1 MQKIITTLQ
10 DILTPLCKNRK
21 DIWANEDWIRVFSEW
36 PPIARED
43 IEALFRLVKTESEP
57 VEMDF
62 SESERGKVIYLPP
75 LEKDPDCVPVLS
87 LYFNL
92 KETQSIAK
100 LRVLLVRLD
109 QNRKPHGIYGI
120 GFRMETPE
128 KINQGVNSSV
138 NNQPVDTVDNS
149 GAHDFHHAQLIRKF
163 GQKKLDNKLQIDCP
177 IWLPQSQPSFPLPAK
192 CPVTLLLCLI
202 VTLYGR
208 RYYNQFLTDHNIFE
222 IKQYQPELD
231 QWINQ

>member
-1 MQKIITTLQ
+1 MQKIITTLK
-10 DILTPLCKNRK
+10 DILTPLCKRQK
-21 DIWANEDWIRVFSEW
+21 DIWVDKDWKHIFVDW
-36 PPIARED
+36 PPLARED
-43 IEALFRLVKTESEP
+43 LEVLFIKSETGE
-57 VEMDF
+57 VDF
-62 SESERGKVIYLPP
+62 SESQRGKVIYLPP
-75 LEKDPDCVPVLS
+75 LEKDPDCVPILS
-87 LYFNL
+87 PYFNL
-92 KETQSIAK
+92 KETRSIAK

-109 QNRKPHGIYGI
+109 KNRKPHGIYGI

-138 NNQPVDTVDNS
+138 DGQCVDTTNNS
-149 GAHDFHHAQLIRKF
+149 GIHDFHHAQLIRKF
-163 GQKKLDNKLQIDCP
+163 GQEKLDNKLQIDCP

-208 RYYNQFLTDHNIFE
+208 KYYNQFLTDYNIFE
-222 IKQYQPELD
+222 IGQYQRELD